1 MPEGPELHLASL
13 GAVEKSVVNKNPEVP
28 FCCDAYCIKAHSRGK
43 EIRLTLTPFENDGAV
58 IFTITQHHI
67 FGKTIMKFFTFQKCV
82 NQKYFKGTGNY
93 LRAEILFR

>member
-13 GAVEKSVVNKNPEVP
+13 YVNKMCEGLVFSGAVEKSEVNKNPEVP

-43 EIRLTLTPFENDGAV
+43 EIRLTLTPFENDGHGSIPLYCKGAV

-67 FGKTIMKFFTFQKCV
+67 FGKTVSFQ
-82 NQKYFKGTGNY
+82 
-93 LRAEILFR
+93 